1 MYKIAIFA
9 SGSGTNA
16 ENIIKTFHGGN
27 LLRVVKVYTDVPD
40 AGVIERLRPYGVETE
55 YVEPRVWRQDPGLV
69 VDALRA
75 EGVDLVVLAGF
86 MRLVDKRIVE
96 AFPRRILNLHPALLP
111 AYGGKGMYGHHV
123 HEAVIAAGEEK
134 SGVTVHYID
143 EHYDRGEI
151 LMQAEVEIELGET
164 PQTLEAKIHEAEY
177 AIYPRAIAEALR
189 RLPPEVPGKKG
200 TVPPA
205 LPHNDGCTPAQL
217 QAAPAGAPETP
228 QQGSVP
234 PPVPELES
242 VWAQEL
248 KMDYDPEE
256 AERRAQQQQMQ
267 NGVPAVEGTGIG
279 ATPPPNP
286 TTPVNLRGPEQ
297 SEPLPPNYFV
307 LSIVMTLLCCT
318 PAGIVAIVF
327 SSMVNSR
334 YYSGNVEGAKRASR
348 NAEIWIIVS
357 FCLGVLSTTLY
368 LPFSILFGG

>member
-16 ENIIKTFHGGN
+16 ENIIKTFHSGN
-27 LLRVVKVYTDVPD
+27 LLRVVKVYTDVAD

-123 HEAVIAAGEEK
+123 HEAVIAAGEKK

-151 LMQAEVEIELGET
+151 LMQAEVEIEEGET
-164 PQTLEAKIHEAEY
+164 PQTLEAKIHQAEY

-189 RLPPEVPGKKG
+189 RMSPSVPRKTGI
-200 TVPPA
+200 PPA
-205 LPHNDGCTPAQL
+205 LPHSAPPVPEPHETPAD
-217 QAAPAGAPETP
+217 ASEAP

-234 PPVPELES
+234 PPLPEVES

-256 AERRAQQQQMQ
+256 AARRAQQQMQ
-267 NGVPAVEGTGIG
+267 NGAPAGHGTPAGGG

-286 TTPVNLRGPEQ
+286 AGPVNLQGPEQ

-334 YYSGNVEGAKRASR
+334 YYSGDVEGAKRASR

-368 LPFSILFGG
+368 LPFSMLFGG

>member
-16 ENIIKTFHGGN
+16 ENIIKTFHSGN
-27 LLRVVKVYTDVPD
+27 LLRVVKVYADVAD

-123 HEAVIAAGEEK
+123 HEAVIAAGEKK

-151 LMQAEVEIELGET
+151 LMQAEVEIEEGET
-164 PQTLEAKIHEAEY
+164 PQTLEAKIHQAEY

-189 RLPPEVPGKKG
+189 RMPPSVPRKTGI
-200 TVPPA
+200 PPA
-205 LPHNDGCTPAQL
+205 LPHSAPPVPEPHETPAD
-217 QAAPAGAPETP
+217 ASEAP

-234 PPVPELES
+234 PPLPEVES

-256 AERRAQQQQMQ
+256 AARRAQQQMQ
-267 NGVPAVEGTGIG
+267 NGAPAGHGTPAGNG

-286 TTPVNLRGPEQ
+286 AGPVNLQGPEQ
-297 SEPLPPNYFV
+297 SEPVPPNYFV

-334 YYSGNVEGAKRASR
+334 YYSGDVEGAKRASR

-368 LPFSILFGG
+368 LPFSMLFG

>member
-123 HEAVIAAGEEK
+123 HEAVIAAGEKK

-151 LMQAEVEIELGET
+151 LMQAEVEIEEGET

-189 RLPPEVPGKKG
+189 RMPPSVPRKTG
-200 TVPPA
+200 VPPA
-205 LPHNDGCTPAQL
+205 LPHIDNGVSEHQ
-217 QAAPAGAPETP
+217 QAAPADAPETP
-228 QQGSVP
+228 KTGSVP
-234 PPVPELES
+234 PPVPEVES

-256 AERRAQQQQMQ
+256 VARRAQQQIQ
-267 NGVPAVEGTGIG
+267 NGAPSGHGTPAGNG

-286 TTPVNLRGPEQ
+286 AGPVNLQGPEQ
-297 SEPLPPNYFV
+297 SEPVPPNYFV

-368 LPFSILFGG
+368 LPFSMLFG

>member
-123 HEAVIAAGEEK
+123 HEAVIAAGEKK

-151 LMQAEVEIELGET
+151 LMQAEVEIEEGET
-164 PQTLEAKIHEAEY
+164 PQTLEAKIHQAEY

-189 RLPPEVPGKKG
+189 RMPPSVPRKTG
-200 TVPPA
+200 VPPA
-205 LPHNDGCTPAQL
+205 LPHIDNGVSEHQ
-217 QAAPAGAPETP
+217 QAAPADAPETP
-228 QQGSVP
+228 KTGSVP
-234 PPVPELES
+234 PPVPEVES

-256 AERRAQQQQMQ
+256 AARRAQQQMQ
-267 NGVPAVEGTGIG
+267 NGAPCGHGTPAGNG

-286 TTPVNLRGPEQ
+286 AGPVNLQGQEQ
-297 SEPLPPNYFV
+297 SEPVPPNYFV

-368 LPFSILFGG
+368 LPFSMLFG

>member
-123 HEAVIAAGEEK
+123 HEAVIAAGEKK

-151 LMQAEVEIELGET
+151 LMQAEVEIEEGET

-189 RLPPEVPGKKG
+189 RMPPSVPRKTG
-200 TVPPA
+200 VPPA
-205 LPHNDGCTPAQL
+205 LPHSAPPVPERHETPAD
-217 QAAPAGAPETP
+217 ASEAPQPGT
-228 QQGSVP
+228 VP
-234 PPVPELES
+234 PPVPEVES

-256 AERRAQQQQMQ
+256 AARRAQQQMQ
-267 NGVPAVEGTGIG
+267 NGTPCTHGTPGGNG

-286 TTPVNLRGPEQ
+286 AGPVNLQGPEQ

-348 NAEIWIIVS
+348 NAEIWIIAS

-368 LPFSILFGG
+368 LPFSMLFG

>member
-123 HEAVIAAGEEK
+123 HEAVIAAGEKK

-151 LMQAEVEIELGET
+151 LMQAEVEIEEGET
-164 PQTLEAKIHEAEY
+164 PQTLEAKIHQAEY

-189 RLPPEVPGKKG
+189 RMPPSVPRKTG
-200 TVPPA
+200 VPPA
-205 LPHNDGCTPAQL
+205 LPHIDNGVSEHQ
-217 QAAPAGAPETP
+217 QAAPSDAPETP
-228 QQGSVP
+228 KTGTVP
-234 PPVPELES
+234 PPVPEVES

-248 KMDYDPEE
+248 KMDYDPAE
-256 AERRAQQQQMQ
+256 AERREQQMQ
-267 NGVPAVEGTGIG
+267 NGAPAVDGVGNG

-286 TTPVNLRGPEQ
+286 AGPVNLQGPEQ

-368 LPFSILFGG
+368 LPFSMLFGG